1 MKQWAFFV
9 SLFLVAAT
17 LQAQSLDSLLESDAV
32 VITPEDMEA
41 SELQQVSTDPSTL
54 PSTRRYAA
62 EDIKVRKFDPKRWR
76 EVVGGHNY
84 TDTRKRKKP
93 PEKQAQQRKEESE
106 SSNGEPGPRWRSSD
120 NDDGGDYDEAY
131 DGGDSSVNLGWL
143 GPIMQIVFYGVIAA
157 IIGLI
162 LYLIA
167 RNVSYRSNPK
177 KAADKSKNPDEI
189 HDIMEL
195 DTEGLIRNAHQA
207 GNYKLAIRLYFLHL
221 LKKLNE
227 NGIIVWTKDKT
238 NRDYLS
244 ELFSKQ
250 YYFDEVRK
258 LTLAYER
265 VWYGEHIPTAETYE
279 TLSSEFK
286 AIDQK
291 LNTTSR
297 P

>member
-9 SLFLVAAT
+9 SVFLVVGT
-17 LQAQSLDSLLESDAV
+17 LQAQSFDSLLEASPA
-32 VITPEDMEA
+32 VITPEDMESLV
-41 SELQQVSTDPSTL
+41 SEQVSTDPSTL
-54 PSTRRYAA
+54 PSTREYAS

-76 EVVGGHNY
+76 EVIGGHNY
-84 TDTRKRKKP
+84 NDTRKRKKP
-93 PEKQAQQRKEESE
+93 PEKREQQGKESE
-106 SSNGEPGPRWRSSD
+106 SSDQEAGPRRRAGDSD
-120 NDDGGDYDEAY
+120 DAEDYDEAY
-131 DGGDSSVNLGWL
+131 DGGDPSVDLGWL
-143 GPIMQIVFYGVIAA
+143 GPVTQIVFYGVIAA
-157 IIGLI
+157 VIILI
-162 LYLIA
+162 LYQIA
-167 RNVSYRSNPK
+167 RNISYRSNPK
-177 KAADKSKNPDEI
+177 KAADKSKSPDEVN
-189 HDIMEL
+189 DITEL
-195 DTEGLIRNAHQA
+195 DTEGLIRNAHLA

-227 NGIIVWTKDKT
+227 NGVIVWTKDKT

-279 TLSSEFK
+279 ALSSEFK

-291 LNTTSR
+291 LNAISR

>member
-1 MKQWAFFV
+1 
-9 SLFLVAAT
+9 
-17 LQAQSLDSLLESDAV
+17 
-32 VITPEDMEA
+32 
-41 SELQQVSTDPSTL
+41 L
-54 PSTRRYAA
+54 PSTREYAS

-76 EVVGGHNY
+76 EVVGGHDY

-93 PEKQAQQRKEESE
+93 PEKQEQQRKDESE
-106 SSNGEPGPRWRSSD
+106 SSDGEPGPRRRMGD
-120 NDDGGDYDEAY
+120 NDDADDYDETY
-131 DGGDSSVNLGWL
+131 GGEDPSVNLGFL

-157 IIGLI
+157 VIGLI

-167 RNVSYRSNPK
+167 RNISYRSNPK
-177 KAADKSKNPDEI
+177 KAPDKSKNPDEV
-189 HDIMEL
+189 HDITEL
-195 DTEGLIRNAHQA
+195 DTDGLIRKAHLA

-265 VWYGEHIPTAETYE
+265 VWYGEHVPTAETYE
-279 TLSSEFK
+279 ALSSEFK

-291 LNTTSR
+291 LNNISR
-297 P
+297 